1 MTTAPK
7 TSVLSPNLLDHGKL
21 LLTSGIQHWLETGCE
36 PYLDEPRAGCLDERW
51 RRHYISVIVTSHIH
65 GDGGDTSA
73 DDVFH
78 NIEAFAMP
86 GTGRRVFTVWHR
98 NNTSKIYAITTDFG
112 GPDAYLTVMFAEEY

>member
-7 TSVLSPNLLDHGKL
+7 TSVLNPSLLDHGKL
-21 LLTSGIQHWLETGCE
+21 LLTSGIQRWLETGCE
-36 PYLDEPRAGCLDERW
+36 PYEDEPKPGCLDEKW

-65 GDGGDTSA
+65 GDAGDTCT

-86 GTGRRVFTVWHR
+86 GTGRRVFTVWDR
-98 NNTSKIYAITTDFG
+98 NYTSKIYAITSDYG
-112 GPDAYLTVMFAEEY
+112 GADAYLTVMFSSEY